1 MALQQ
6 IHTTWKHR
14 DWNGSLNLPTT
25 TRETPATICQW
36 FCQVWEDV
44 AHRCSDPA
52 IVIMVMDYNLIQGW
66 GCQMAQSSKMRI
78 VENLWYLNVEND
90 DNHHTNQESS
100 NRFQFRTKPKQ
111 TVPSRMCCRANFSQ
125 ADPNS
130 ADALGSS
137 AVSVLSTSGSSFA
150 EATRDRSQPGHS
162 GARITAGPQLYMF
175 FKRRCRLQKITFTI
189 YPPSIQHPYIHHHT
203 YTSHLYQ
210 KKWAIQGGLAFLQRG
225 IDPSPNGLNHWIPI
239 GFSPPSSKL
248 KLVYKPPSK
257 KLYIYTP

>member
-1 MALQQ
+1 
-6 IHTTWKHR
+6 
-14 DWNGSLNLPTT
+14 
-25 TRETPATICQW
+25 
-36 FCQVWEDV
+36 
-44 AHRCSDPA
+44 
-52 IVIMVMDYNLIQGW
+52 
-66 GCQMAQSSKMRI
+66 MAQSSKMRI

-175 FKRRCRLQKITFTI
+175 FKRRCSRLQKITFTI

-210 KKWAIQGGLAFLQRG
+210 KNGQYKGGWPSYNGGL
-225 IDPSPNGLNHWIPI
+225 IPV
-239 GFSPPSSKL
+239 PMD
-248 KLVYKPPSK
+248 
-257 KLYIYTP
+257 